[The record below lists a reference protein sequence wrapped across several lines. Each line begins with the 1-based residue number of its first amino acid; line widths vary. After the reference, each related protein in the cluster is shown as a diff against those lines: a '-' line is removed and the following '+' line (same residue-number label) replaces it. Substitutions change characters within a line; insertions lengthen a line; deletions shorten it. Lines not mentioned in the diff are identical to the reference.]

1 MSKYLCL
8 FVALI
13 LSFQNP
19 VLAQDDK
26 PKEEEEGWK
35 FGGGIGLDFAQLLL
49 INPRV
54 GAGENRIGLGG
65 NITAFAKYKKGRLS
79 WDNAASFQFGVQRLG
94 RGKKPFQKS
103 IDELRV
109 SSLFA
114 YELTDENPFSY
125 AFDATFLSQ
134 VTPTYDGNYLTYQ
147 AGADPT
153 HPISQFLAPATI
165 TASPGIAFKPQKG
178 ALKGLAVLLSPAS
191 LKLITVASD
200 SIAML
205 GNTART
211 ASLHGN
217 PFGEYATEAD
227 FRKVWSVRPTGLTA
241 DSAYYAKTAIH
252 LGAMLKATY
261 SGKFFK
267 YKEGKK
273 DKHRLA
279 FSTALTLYSN
289 YLREPQFIDVEWITT
304 TDLYLFKGLS
314 ISLGTILFYDH
325 DVLVQI
331 DADNDLTTGVNGYEE
346 TGRRVS
352 FTQSLLIKYNFL
364 F

>member
-1 MSKYLCL
+1 MIKYICL
-8 FVALI
+8 LLGVI
-13 LSFQNP
+13 ISFQNP
-19 VLAQDDK
+19 VLAQ
-26 PKEEEEGWK
+26 EEQPTENKTWK

-54 GAGENRIGLGG
+54 GAGENRLGLGG
-65 NITAFAKYKKGRLS
+65 NITAFAKYKKGRAS
-79 WDNAASFQFGVQRLG
+79 WDNTASFQFGVQRLG
-94 RGKKPFQKS
+94 RGKKPFQKA
-103 IDELRV
+103 IDELRL

-114 YELTDENPFSY
+114 YELRPENPFAY
-125 AFDATFLSQ
+125 AFDLTFLSQ
-134 VTPTYDGNYLTYQ
+134 VTPTYEGNYLSHQPGTS
-147 AGADPT
+147 PS
-153 HPISQFLAPATI
+153 HPISQFLAPAT
-165 TASPGIAFKPQKG
+165 TAVSPGIAYKPQKG

-191 LKLITVASD
+191 LKLITVAND

-205 GNTART
+205 GNTDRT

-217 PFGEYATEAD
+217 PFGKYATEDD
-227 FRKVWSVRPTGLTA
+227 FRKVWSMRPTGLTA
-241 DSAYYAKTAIH
+241 DSTYYAKTAIH

-261 SGKFFK
+261 AGKFLK
-267 YKEGKK
+267 YKEGDK
-273 DKHRLA
+273 DKHRLS
-279 FSTALTLYSN
+279 FSTGLTLYSN
-289 YLREPQFIDVEWITT
+289 YLRDPQFIDVEWVTT
-304 TDLYLFKGLS
+304 TDLYIFKGLS